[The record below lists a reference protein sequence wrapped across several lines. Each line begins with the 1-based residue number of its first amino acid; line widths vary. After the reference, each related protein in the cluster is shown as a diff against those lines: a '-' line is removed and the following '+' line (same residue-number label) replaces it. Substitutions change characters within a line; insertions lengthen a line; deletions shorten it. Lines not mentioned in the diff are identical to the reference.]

1 MFYWTAYD
9 SRSKRVKLLGIQ
21 LELLGQGQI
30 ITSLSKEESS
40 IKELPLRGNTEEE
53 DLIMLKPEIFIWYD
67 RLLQLLLLKCDK
79 IENHGK
85 PLMFH
90 MRLWVKDEPNPISLY
105 SHVIYKVNKDLKVI
119 NHLVHPP
126 LAFFF
131 PGVTV
136 LFTEHIVSTEGTALN
151 EFLLAI

>member
-1 MFYWTAYD
+1 MFYSTAYD
-9 SRSKRVKLLGIQ
+9 SWPKRVKLLGIQ

-67 RLLQLLLLKCDK
+67 RHLQLLLLKCDK
-79 IENHGK
+79 IENHSK

-90 MRLWVKDEPNPISLY
+90 MRLWVKDEPDPISLY
-105 SHVIYKVNKDLKVI
+105 SHVIYTVNKDLEVI
-119 NHLVHPP
+119 NHLVPP
-126 LAFFF
+126 SSFFS
-131 PGVTV
+131 GVTV
-136 LFTEHIVSTEGTALN
+136 LFTEHIVSTEGAALN